1 MDTTRQPSLVD
12 LAQTLF
18 ASPLQPLDHPT
29 AGQVHG
35 TVSRALDTCGG
46 GDERDPGARSR
57 PAHAHPDVGL
67 GAGGGMPFPMAGH
80 RHRVNRVY
88 PVTGRH
94 QCLHPGAA
102 VGLDTDAYLG
112 GGVGRVQIGP
122 RIRHVR
128 RDQRM

>member
-57 PAHAHPDVGL
+57 PAHAHPRCRTWRRRWNAVPD
-67 GAGGGMPFPMAGH
+67 GGPPTSG
-80 RHRVNRVY
+80 
-88 PVTGRH
+88 
-94 QCLHPGAA
+94 
-102 VGLDTDAYLG
+102 
-112 GGVGRVQIGP
+112 
-122 RIRHVR
+122 
-128 RDQRM
+128 